1 VQVSWVLLVIGLEFP
16 AVLSLVD
23 CINREDDNFLGGH
36 DDKRAWI
43 RWLVVAMITV
53 PILLGYGIVLGYYFT
68 VVKRNTSGQRSPTQD
83 EIDQWRN
90 ERQNR

>member
-1 VQVSWVLLVIGLEFP
+1 MQWLLLVIGLEFP

-23 CINREDDNFLGGH
+23 CSNRPDTHFLGGH
-36 DDKRAWI
+36 EDKRAWI